1 MKDPAVSVR
10 LRQDLLSFLFIMS
23 IHCFRCRVCPSW
35 LFIASVHCVYPL
47 RLSVVSAP
55 LTRDAPPVRY
65 TCSPGAL
72 ASVVTKLAIA
82 DAQTTP
88 VSTSAAFPM
97 QRIIRLPTLVYSMEK
112 RKLLPFIGFR

>member
-10 LRQDLLSFLFIMS
+10 PGQDLLSFLFIMS
-23 IHCFRCRVCPSW
+23 VHCFRCCVCSLCLSIVVVHRVRS
-35 LFIASVHCVYPL
+35 L
-47 RLSVVSAP
+47 RLSVASVL
-55 LTRDAPPVRY
+55 LTRNALPVCY
-65 TCSPGAL
+65 TCSPGAF

>member
-10 LRQDLLSFLFIMS
+10 LRQDLLSFLFVVS
-23 IHCFRCRVCPSW
+23 VTLFPLLY
-35 LFIASVHCVYPL
+35 LFIVSVHFVGSL

-55 LTRDAPPVRY
+55 STRDAPPVRY